1 MAKRAIISL
10 YRCVKKTYSNIFYRE
25 GYNIE
30 TFERLY
36 KKKQTNKEK
45 KKEKNFY
52 PKKKIGQG
60 ILILISPLNVYWK

>member
-1 MAKRAIISL
+1 MATRAIISL
-10 YRCVKKTYSNIFYRE
+10 YGCFKKTYSKIFYRE

-36 KKKQTNKEK
+36 KKQTNKQK
-45 KKEKNFY
+45 KKEKKFN

-60 ILILISPLNVYWK
+60 ILILISPLNVY

>member
-1 MAKRAIISL
+1 MATRAIISL
-10 YRCVKKTYSNIFYRE
+10 YGCFKKTYSKIFYRE

-30 TFERLY
+30 TFERLN
-36 KKKQTNKEK
+36 KKQTNKQK
-45 KKEKNFY
+45 KKEKKLN

>member
-1 MAKRAIISL
+1 MATRAIISL
-10 YRCVKKTYSNIFYRE
+10 YGCFKKTYSKIFYRE
-25 GYNIE
+25 GYDIE

-36 KKKQTNKEK
+36 KKQTNKQK
-45 KKEKNFY
+45 KKEKKFN

>member
-1 MAKRAIISL
+1 MATRAIISL
-10 YRCVKKTYSNIFYRE
+10 YGCFKKTYSKIFYRE

-36 KKKQTNKEK
+36 KKQTNKQT
-45 KKEKNFY
+45 KKEKKFN

>member
-1 MAKRAIISL
+1 MATRAIISL
-10 YRCVKKTYSNIFYRE
+10 YGCFKKTYSKIFYRE

-36 KKKQTNKEK
+36 KKQTNKQK
-45 KKEKNFY
+45 KKEKKFN